1 MNMPFLLFILIGI
14 IALVSWDIVNDD
26 DASSPQSS

>member
-1 MNMPFLLFILIGI
+1 MHALLLLIILIGI

-26 DASSPQSS
+26 DAASPKSS